1 MCGMGCGNDLLTSVD
16 VVAVTLSVETDEG
29 INEYLLTLLE
39 VVVDVAHVSSI
50 ALNIP
55 LVKGLG

>member
-1 MCGMGCGNDLLTSVD
+1 
-16 VVAVTLSVETDEG
+16 
-29 INEYLLTLLE
+29 LLTLLE